1 MEKSTKL
8 GHRKGVQIL
17 DHPDELGALKRGD
30 ATLEIN
36 TLFLY
41 PKIDIYG
48 KLGNSNTN
56 MIWHDQF

>member
-1 MEKSTKL
+1 MAKSTKL

-30 ATLEIN
+30 TTLEIT

-41 PKIDIYG
+41 PNIDIYG
-48 KLGNSNTN
+48 K
-56 MIWHDQF
+56 